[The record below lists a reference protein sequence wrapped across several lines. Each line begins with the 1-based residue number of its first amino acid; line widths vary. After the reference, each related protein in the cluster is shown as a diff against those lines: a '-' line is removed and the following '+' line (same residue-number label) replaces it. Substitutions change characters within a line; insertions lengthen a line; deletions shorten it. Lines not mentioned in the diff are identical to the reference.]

1 MTVVSRRSECSFA
14 FCLNVRTLDEASID
28 GDVDGEFLP
37 FITLDVVS
45 ELPVISGLL
54 IKELGGDGDE
64 EEEEFEVEA
73 PAGILAAAA
82 AAEAAT
88 AAETA
93 EWK

>member
-14 FCLNVRTLDEASID
+14 FCLNVRTLDEARID

-37 FITLDVVS
+37 FITLDVIS

-64 EEEEFEVEA
+64 EGEFEVEV